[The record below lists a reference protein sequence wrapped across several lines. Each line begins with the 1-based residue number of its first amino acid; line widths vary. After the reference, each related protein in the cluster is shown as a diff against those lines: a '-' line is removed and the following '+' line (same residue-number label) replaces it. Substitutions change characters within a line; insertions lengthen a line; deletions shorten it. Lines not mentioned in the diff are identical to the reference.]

1 MTSPITRQGVTL
13 GCALVL
19 AGCANH
25 LPQRSDQEA
34 GVERTLL
41 SHDLRID
48 VGEPTD
54 LEQPR
59 RRIRVSEVH
68 RYQVTDWLVTRRYD
82 RYTPYQP
89 WREVYEIP
97 LGAVAL
103 VAGVGANV
111 ANVFALGHLPGSM
124 THGWISYGVAGI
136 NPFMN
141 APANGRAEQNL
152 ASVERTQTGQREE
165 TVNSPWANRTV
176 EVTAGPKLYPL
187 DTDAKGYLRIDLLD
201 SPFADQD
208 LNRIT
213 RLGFNAK
220 DEDDHAQADAWLPLA
235 HGLRGRLAEARS
247 LIYDDLEDDSVAQWV
262 QRSKRLRQLGLPQE
276 AEELEQSL
284 IELTRNDPELQREY
298 LAALKHQR

>member
-1 MTSPITRQGVTL
+1 MTSLLLRYGATL
-13 GCALVL
+13 GCAIAL

-34 GVERTLL
+34 RVERTLL
-41 SHDLRID
+41 AHDLRID
-48 VGEPTD
+48 VGEPGNLD
-54 LEQPR
+54 QPR
-59 RRIRVSEVH
+59 RRVHVSEIH

-82 RYTPYQP
+82 RYTPYQA
-89 WREVYEIP
+89 WREAYEIP

-165 TVNSPWANRTV
+165 TVNVPWANRTV
-176 EVTAGPKLYPL
+176 EVTAGPKRYPL
-187 DTDAKGYLRIDLLD
+187 DTDAKGYLRIDLLE

-208 LNRIT
+208 LNQVT
-213 RLGFNAK
+213 RLGFFAK
-220 DEDDHAQADAWLPLA
+220 DEDDQSQADAWLPLA
-235 HGLRGRLAEARS
+235 PGLRGRLAQARA

-284 IELTRNDPELQREY
+284 IELTHNDPELQRDY
-298 LAALKHQR
+298 LEALRRQR